1 MPKNFRPRKF
11 HNTGLDH
18 GVDTA
23 QIPDYDEVMTY
34 IAAIDPN
41 SRQNVDVFAAVD
53 HADQT
58 MPGWWEAEQTG
69 TRFLSERDFPVYDTS
84 ADEARVPNEDWE
96 AMGEL
101 LYRTSD
107 WY

>member
-1 MPKNFRPRKF
+1 
-11 HNTGLDH
+11 
-18 GVDTA
+18 
-23 QIPDYDEVMTY
+23 MTY
-34 IAAIDPN
+34 IAALDPN
-41 SRQNVDVFAAVD
+41 STVNTMAWNHLDD
-53 HADQT
+53 ADAT
-58 MPGWWEAEQTG
+58 IPGWYEREQVG
-69 TRFLSERDFPVYDTS
+69 TRFLTERDFPVYDTS